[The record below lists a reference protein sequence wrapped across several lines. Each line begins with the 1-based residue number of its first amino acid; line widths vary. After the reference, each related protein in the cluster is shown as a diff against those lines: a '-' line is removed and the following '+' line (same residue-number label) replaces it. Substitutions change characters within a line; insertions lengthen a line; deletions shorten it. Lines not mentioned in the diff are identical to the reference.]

1 MLFDPDYEN
10 MKLSLEDFVK
20 RLAYHMGLPDNQY
33 KRLTYTKLGDVF
45 PDRKDIADNIRVDF
59 DGGRPEF
66 HLCACPFELTEAAAR
81 AIGQSFTYM
90 LRKSVKS
97 VEEGTWK
104 KSGWIVV

>member
-10 MKLSLEDFVK
+10 MKLSPEDFVK
-20 RLAYHMGLPDNQY
+20 RIADHMGLPEDQY
-33 KRLTYTKLGDVF
+33 KRLKYMKFGEYF
-45 PDRKDIADNIRVDF
+45 PENKEFATNIRVDF

-66 HLCACPFELTEAAAR
+66 HLCACPFELNEDAAR

-90 LRKSVKS
+90 LRKAVKA